1 VTLQTTELLSA
12 GSAKHSGLLNPQLL
26 SHALLGGFT
35 SPSAFRNSRLRFLR
49 RIFCLRS
56 LPNLDLSPLRS
67 DKLDILVLLALR
79 LGLALKPEILGGI
92 VAVQLVWPGGRSAL

>member
-1 VTLQTTELLSA
+1 SGHHPSLHTFPTRRSSDLNCGETQSAIIQVTLQTTELLSA

-56 LPNLDLSPLRS
+56 DRQST
-67 DKLDILVLLALR
+67 R
-79 LGLALKPEILGGI
+79 LNSVTWASRMP
-92 VAVQLVWPGGRSAL
+92 